1 MRYIVVAGFLVLI
14 VNLFAGERGLPALLQ
29 SRREAT
35 ELTAEIAA
43 LRAENRA
50 LTARVRALKSDP
62 AAIEAVARGSLGLAR
77 PDELVV
83 TVSARTPGDR

>member
-1 MRYIVVAGFLVLI
+1 MRYVVVAGFLVVA
-14 VNLFAGERGLPALLQ
+14 VNLLGGERGLPALLQ

-35 ELTAEIAA
+35 QLRAQISA
-43 LRAENRA
+43 LRAENAA
-50 LTARVRALKSDP
+50 LTARVCALRSDP
-62 AAIEAVARGSLGLAR
+62 AAIEAVARATLGFAR